1 MSLNIKKIQDAN
13 VKNQTVVL
21 RLDLNIPYSNGKSS
35 DISRIEKV
43 KDTILFL
50 VKNSNKVVILSH
62 FGRPN
67 GKINKDLSL
76 KNLLGY
82 LQEILNFEINF
93 LPSIDVEKYKK
104 QIYSAPYPSVF
115 LLENVRFS
123 SLEENNDPIFSSKL
137 ASLGDIYCNDAFS
150 VSHRAHASTQGITNY
165 LPSFAGFLIQ
175 NELEAL
181 SLALDQPSK
190 PVAAIVGGS
199 KISTKIDILN
209 NLSDRIDYLIIGGA
223 MANTF
228 LKAQGFEI
236 GVSLT
241 ENEMIKNAKV
251 IIKELEAKKC
261 KLVLP
266 LDIVVASSLNGRAQI
281 DTFDIDCCPKDKMI
295 LDIGPLSCKNIMN
308 VINKSKTFI
317 WNGPLGAFEIPP
329 FDQGT
334 NTIAKYVATRTQEKK
349 LISIAGGGD
358 TVSALKVSASVP
370 KFSYVSTAGG
380 AFLEWLEGKSLPGIE
395 SLKL

>member
-62 FGRPN
+62 FGRPD

-104 QIYSAPYPSVF
+104 QIHLAPYPSVF

-123 SLEENNDPIFSSKL
+123 SLEENNDPNFSSKL

-241 ENEMIKNAKV
+241 ETEMIKNAKV

-266 LDIVVASSLNGRAQI
+266 LDIVCASSLNSMAEVH
-281 DTFDIDCCPKDKMI
+281 TVDINSCPKDKMI

-308 VINKSKTFI
+308 VIDKSKTFI

-358 TVSALKVSASVP
+358 TVSALKASASVP